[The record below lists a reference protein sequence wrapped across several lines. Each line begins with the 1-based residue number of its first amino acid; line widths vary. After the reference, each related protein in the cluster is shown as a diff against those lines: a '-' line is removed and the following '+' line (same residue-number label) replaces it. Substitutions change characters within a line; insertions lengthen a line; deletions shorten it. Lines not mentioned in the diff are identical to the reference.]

1 MKERFELAASSLGAY
16 FGVGFNNVEEQF
28 DYDLGVKDNII
39 DEESMDRMEL
49 GKILE
54 DASLNYAEYKLKISI
69 INRNV
74 EVVTGFDDKVRMKLD
89 GECIFNGEP
98 TVVENKVSN
107 SASKRFT
114 DDLGYY
120 LQCQAYME
128 TTGYKQALLLG
139 LYQGKFIWKLIPRDE
154 ETIAVMREVI
164 NFVWE
169 VFNGLADR
177 EDFPYHLTDAWAKR
191 IPLDVVP
198 AEELTD
204 DDIALIEELAD
215 IKSDP
220 MMKSMEAREK
230 EITDYLKKRFHNQKV
245 DGENFTCSISTVERA
260 GDLDKD
266 ALKDT
271 LNSLLPGFDIESF
284 RKPATSY
291 NKVDIRIKKGKR

>member
-1 MKERFELAASSLGAY
+1 MKERFELAASSLSSY
-16 FGVGFNNVEEQF
+16 FGVGFNTVEEQF
-28 DYDLGVKDNII
+28 DYDLGNKDNFF
-39 DEESMDRMEL
+39 DEDAMDRMEL
-49 GKILE
+49 GKMLE
-54 DASLNYAEYKLKISI
+54 DAALNYAEYKLKTSI

-74 EVVTGFDDKVRMKLD
+74 DVVTGFDEKVRMKLD
-89 GECIFNGEP
+89 GECVFNGEP
-98 TVVENKVSN
+98 TVVENKISN

-128 TTGYKQALLLG
+128 RTGYKQALLLG

-154 ETIAVMREVI
+154 NTIAVMREVVD
-164 NFVWE
+164 FVWQ
-169 VFNGLADR
+169 VLNGLAER
-177 EDFPYHLTDAWAKR
+177 EDFPYLLTDEWAKR
-191 IPLDVVP
+191 VPLDVVP

-220 MMKSMEAREK
+220 MVKAMGEREK

-245 DGENFTCSISTVERA
+245 DGENFTCSISTVERS

-266 ALKDT
+266 ALKDA
-271 LNSLLPGFDIESF
+271 LNDLLPGFDIDAY
-284 RKPATSY
+284 RKPASSY
-291 NKVDIRIKKGKR
+291 SKVDVRFKKGKK